1 MEDKVFVI
9 TPDIFEKVLKKFL
22 DALKEKG
29 IVESYTVNRNER
41 VAIVNFSKDAEI
53 PESREDVITKGLF
66 RNATAVL
73 KDLGYED
80 IEMKTEILPMFS
92 TQEENERIIINY

>member
-29 IVESYTVNRNER
+29 IVDNFTVNHNER
-41 VAIVNFSKDAEI
+41 LAIVFFNKDAKI
-53 PESREDVITKGLF
+53 PETREDVITKGLF
-66 RNATAVL
+66 RNAADIL

-80 IEMKTEILPMFS
+80 IESKIELLPIFS
-92 TQEENERIIINY
+92 TQEENEKVIINY